1 MRQLRQMKKVWYFV
15 IMAAVA
21 FILAAVALGCTK
33 DAPKAPTP
41 QNLTLPS
48 NEILQWDEVEGVM
61 EYVVRIN
68 EDYYTVTENKLDV
81 FELTDKAGTYV
92 ISVAARASGKL
103 QSEWSKAYGRKRFC
117 SRGSSGKAKRQS
129 SGSVFGARVA
139 RSRFYGE
146 RV

>member
-48 NEILQWDEVEGVM
+48 NEI
-61 EYVVRIN
+61 
-68 EDYYTVTENKLDV
+68 
-81 FELTDKAGTYV
+81 
-92 ISVAARASGKL
+92 
-103 QSEWSKAYGRKRFC
+103 
-117 SRGSSGKAKRQS
+117 
-129 SGSVFGARVA
+129 
-139 RSRFYGE
+139 
-146 RV
+146 

>member
-1 MRQLRQMKKVWYFV
+1 MRQLRQMKKEWYFV

-21 FILAAVALGCTK
+21 IILTAVALGCTK
-33 DAPKAPTP
+33 DEPKAPTP

-103 QSEWSKAYGRKRFC
+103 QSEWSKEIKTEVPPLTG
-117 SRGSSGKAKRQS
+117 
-129 SGSVFGARVA
+129 
-139 RSRFYGE
+139 
-146 RV
+146 